1 MDSLLN
7 WVLETADTD
16 LQRIS
21 ALHMVASILNKHVDG
36 MFSYVLVSIP
46 LSAVAFPELT
56 SFLKNKLDVY
66 WSERISGRSLATTHR
81 IWAIKSWTWVI
92 SSDTP

>member
-1 MDSLLN
+1 M
-7 WVLETADTD
+7 
-16 LQRIS
+16 I
-21 ALHMVASILNKHVDG
+21 ASILNKHVDG
-36 MFSYVLVSIP
+36 MLNYVLSNIP

-66 WSERISGRSLATTHR
+66 WSERISGRNLATIQR

-92 SSDTP
+92 FFGAQ